1 MKLSYTTLKKRP
13 AVLQRLTGLSV
24 QEFETL
30 LETFS
35 AQYEQMV
42 IQPRVTAPGRVRAA
56 GAGQKGALPEVAD
69 KLLFILVYTR
79 IYPLLFIQGMFFGI
93 AESKACTWVKVL
105 LPVLD
110 AALGRM
116 WLRPKRATSC
126 SLEEI
131 IKEYPEREANWGYEP
146 PARSGPSDVRK
157 TRRSKKPRIR
167 GKRSVIPRSTSRL
180 PIPRRNVSWR

>member
-1 MKLSYTTLKKRP
+1 MKLSSTTLKKRP

-24 QEFETL
+24 KEFETL

-69 KLLFILVYTR
+69 KLLFILVDTR
-79 IYPLLFIQGMFFGI
+79 ISPLLFIQGMFFGI
-93 AESKACTWVKVL
+93 AESKACPWGKVL

-110 AALGRM
+110 AA
-116 WLRPKRATSC
+116 
-126 SLEEI
+126 
-131 IKEYPEREANWGYEP
+131 
-146 PARSGPSDVRK
+146 
-157 TRRSKKPRIR
+157 
-167 GKRSVIPRSTSRL
+167 
-180 PIPRRNVSWR
+180 